1 MRSCLS
7 FLLIPLF
14 AFGAFPGRASTTS
27 VAVQSESSARL
38 SYLQGDVRISLG
50 EQEEPEIGKKW
61 IDASAG
67 MPMHAGYSI
76 ATEDGTA
83 EIELENGSVIYLAP
97 RSLLMFYELATD
109 DPDGTGTKEF
119 DTVRLKLLTG
129 SVMFLSQF
137 RMDGEFILET
147 QTARLRSDRSVLFR
161 VTSYLNNTEIIDLSQ
176 SLPAELL
183 LEGAPSVLPQGK
195 FADGKITV
203 KAPEPD
209 TNDAWDVQVHERFEE
224 REALTLAALRAS
236 GLSAAFGGLV
246 DLFENGDFTPCGKN
260 ETWEP
265 SKQALAGLGMPASEA
280 PAAAEPQRPVPG
292 QIVSESEAGREARAN
307 PYGCTQP
314 FGAMQ
319 MGTCTATSVRS
330 ALGCEAAHRGTT
342 RRAQPG
348 SFFTPIIVTGW
359 SSNMI
364 IVITTITTTAPC
376 IG

>member
-161 VTSYLNNTEIIDLSQ
+161 VTRWRPQAHTSRRGKGDLNIGCICDACVRY
-176 SLPAELL
+176 PVLL
-183 LEGAPSVLPQGK
+183 V
-195 FADGKITV
+195 KIT
-203 KAPEPD
+203 KAVRI
-209 TNDAWDVQVHERFEE
+209 NERHIEE
-224 REALTLAALRAS
+224 LEKLAKKEGETVSFLIQQAIREYLERKAA
-236 GLSAAFGGLV
+236 
-246 DLFENGDFTPCGKN
+246 K
-260 ETWEP
+260 
-265 SKQALAGLGMPASEA
+265 
-280 PAAAEPQRPVPG
+280 
-292 QIVSESEAGREARAN
+292 
-307 PYGCTQP
+307 
-314 FGAMQ
+314 
-319 MGTCTATSVRS
+319 
-330 ALGCEAAHRGTT
+330 
-342 RRAQPG
+342 
-348 SFFTPIIVTGW
+348 
-359 SSNMI
+359 
-364 IVITTITTTAPC
+364 
-376 IG
+376 